1 MSPSTQGRT
10 CAFCAMLALRGF
22 AYTNQEVAG
31 GEGNAFHHDC
41 DCRIIPTWG
50 EQTLPNYDWR
60 KYERWYEKT
69 KELLEA
75 GGTSYRDSLREMRRL
90 HLSEFRDGV
99 VPKPDVSWDYERI
112 RPSEDELRRLSD
124 YEAAMPE
131 DKY

>member
-22 AYTNQEVAG
+22 AYTNQEAAG

-60 KYERWYEKT
+60 KYERWYEET

-75 GGTSYRDSLREMRRL
+75 GALSIATPSGRCAVYIPVNSGMAWFRSLMSHGIMSASAHQKTS
-90 HLSEFRDGV
+90 
-99 VPKPDVSWDYERI
+99 
-112 RPSEDELRRLSD
+112 
-124 YEAAMPE
+124 
-131 DKY
+131 

>member
-22 AYTNQEVAG
+22 AYTNQEAAG

-90 HLSEFRDGV
+90 HLSEFSV
-99 VPKPDVSWDYERI
+99 WAKAVPNPVRRISTVSIYSFFI
-112 RPSEDELRRLSD
+112 VSIIYVFS
-124 YEAAMPE
+124 
-131 DKY
+131 